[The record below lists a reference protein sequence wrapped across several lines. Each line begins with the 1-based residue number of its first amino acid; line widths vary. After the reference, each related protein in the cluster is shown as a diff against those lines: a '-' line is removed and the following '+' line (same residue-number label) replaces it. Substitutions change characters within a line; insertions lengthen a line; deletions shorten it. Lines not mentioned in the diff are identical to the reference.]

1 MTPTPMP
8 FDFKETNVLVTGG
21 TRGIGRAI
29 VEAFAGAGAR
39 VAFTYRSSAE
49 EAEALRADLQARGA
63 EALAFQVDAASFDDA
78 QRTVEAVIGAWGSV
92 DVLVN
97 NAGITRDGLMIRM
110 SESDWDAVIETNL
123 KSVFNYAKAA
133 YRPMMKQRA
142 GKIVNISSI
151 VGVMGNPGQ
160 ANYAASKAGIIGFS
174 KSLAKELGR
183 RGVTVNVVAPGYVDT
198 DMTADLPEKARE
210 EMMNA
215 IPLGRNARPEDI
227 AHAVLFLASPM
238 ADYITGQVLMVDGG
252 LAM

>member
-1 MTPTPMP
+1 MT
-8 FDFKETNVLVTGG
+8 FDFAGKNVLVTGG

-29 VEAFAGAGAR
+29 VEAFASVGAR

-49 EAEALRADLQARGA
+49 QAEAFRLALEQKGVEAR
-63 EALAFQVDAASFDDA
+63 AFQVDAASFEQA
-78 QRTVEAVIGAWGSV
+78 QRTVDDLVAAWGSI

-110 SESDWDAVIETNL
+110 SEADWDAVIETNL

-142 GKIVNISSI
+142 GKIINISSV
-151 VGVMGNPGQ
+151 VGVMGNAGQ

-198 DMTADLPEKARE
+198 DMTADLSESSRE
-210 EMMNA
+210 ELTKQ
-215 IPLGRNARPEDI
+215 IPIGRTAKAEEM
-227 AHAVLFLASPM
+227 AYAVLFLASSM
-238 ADYITGQVLMVDGG
+238 ADYITGQVLLVDGG